1 MVMPANASLSAAA
14 AISGSEAS
22 LSSDG
27 LYRWWLRRCLG
38 TGEGCLIF
46 LGLNP
51 SRADGQRDDPTLR
64 RLIGFTRQ
72 WGYRELLVLNLFA
85 RMSPSPAVLLRV
97 KDPIGEQN
105 DAILN
110 CWLNHWSRTSGIELW
125 CGWGV
130 NGARL
135 DRAQVVFEVIQRL
148 LPERRRL
155 VPDSPHPL
163 MLGRTAS
170 GQPRHPLYAPRN
182 ACLRP
187 FLWADPE
194 PIRHPVRT
202 LTDDLPS

>member
-1 MVMPANASLSAAA
+1 MVTPANASLSSVAVS
-14 AISGSEAS
+14 SGSEAS

-27 LYRWWLRRCLG
+27 CYRWWLRRCLG
-38 TGEGCLIF
+38 TGEGCLFF

-51 SRADGQRDDPTLR
+51 SRADAQRDDPTLR

-85 RMSPSPAVLLRV
+85 RMSPSPAALLRV
-97 KDPIGEQN
+97 KDPIGAQN
-105 DAILN
+105 DVILHR
-110 CWLNHWSRTSGIELW
+110 WLTHWSRTPGMDLW

-130 NGARL
+130 NGARR
-135 DRAQVVFEVIQRL
+135 DRAQMVLDAIQRL
-148 LPERRRL
+148 LPERRRC

-163 MLGRTAS
+163 MLGPTAS

-194 PIRHPVRT
+194 LIRHPVGT
-202 LTDDLPS
+202 LTDVFPT

>member
-1 MVMPANASLSAAA
+1 MVTPANASLSSVAAS
-14 AISGSEAS
+14 SGSEAA

-27 LYRWWLRRCLG
+27 CYRWSLRRCLA
-38 TGEGCLIF
+38 TGSGGLLF

-85 RMSPSPAVLLRV
+85 RMSPSPAALLRV

-105 DAILN
+105 DVILN
-110 CWLNHWSRTSGIELW
+110 RWLTHWSRTPGMDLW

-130 NGARL
+130 NGARRG
-135 DRAQVVFEVIQRL
+135 RAQVVLEAIQRL
-148 LPERRRL
+148 LPERLRY

-170 GQPRHPLYAPRN
+170 GQPRHPLYARRN

-194 PIRHPVRT
+194 LIRHPVGT
-202 LTDDLPS
+202 LTDVYPN

>member
-1 MVMPANASLSAAA
+1 MSYLYKRESLTVMDAFGNGYNAQE
-14 AISGSEAS
+14 EAMRK
-22 LSSDG
+22 
-27 LYRWWLRRCLG
+27 YR
-38 TGEGCLIF
+38 
-46 LGLNP
+46 
-51 SRADGQRDDPTLR
+51 
-64 RLIGFTRQ
+64 
-72 WGYRELLVLNLFA
+72 
-85 RMSPSPAVLLRV
+85 
-97 KDPIGEQN
+97 EQN

-110 CWLNHWSRTSGIELW
+110 RWLNHWSQTSGIELW

-135 DRAQVVFEVIQRL
+135 DRAQVVFEAIQRL

-170 GQPRHPLYAPRN
+170 GQPRHPLYSPRN

-202 LTDDLPS
+202 LTEDLPS

>member
-1 MVMPANASLSAAA
+1 MAQTTRTTFSVEIHRTPRSARGLPHPDLCHKKKTIREHTTIQDSQRAAPRTAHRVASK
-14 AISGSEAS
+14 
-22 LSSDG
+22 
-27 LYRWWLRRCLG
+27 
-38 TGEGCLIF
+38 EGIAPPDLH
-46 LGLNP
+46 
-51 SRADGQRDDPTLR
+51 
-64 RLIGFTRQ
+64 
-72 WGYRELLVLNLFA
+72 E
-85 RMSPSPAVLLRV
+85 
-97 KDPIGEQN
+97 PIGEQN

-110 CWLNHWSRTSGIELW
+110 RWLNHWSRTSGIELW

-135 DRAQVVFEVIQRL
+135 DRAQVVFEAIQRL
-148 LPERRRL
+148 LPERRRS
-155 VPDSPHPL
+155 VPDSPNPL